1 VSYINEF
8 DLPDI
13 GIEEIVPWTFI
24 FDEIPVQSG
33 NTVDEAK
40 RFLISDSS
48 DTGTD
53 ISANASVVAGTNQ
66 MLLTNIWLDADT
78 PAVGKYRIQVR
89 MKDNTGTVQEQ
100 EGNFI
105 VTVKV

>member
-1 VSYINEF
+1 MSYINQIT
-8 DLPDI
+8 LPNI

-33 NTVDEAK
+33 NTVDECR
-40 RFLISDSS
+40 RFDTSNTA

-53 ISANASVVAGTNQ
+53 ISANASVVSGTNQ
-66 MLLTNIWLDADT
+66 VLLTNMWLVGDT
-78 PAVGKYRIQVR
+78 PAVGTYRIQVR
-89 MKDNTGTVQEQ
+89 LRDATGTIQEQ

-105 VTVKV
+105 IKVI